1 MSLGERYDRGVYV
14 PDLGVGV
21 GSHQL
26 ERPRYVG
33 KLNLQKSV
41 SPAYDVL
48 EKSLRDRRAK
58 TGRYHVVNF
67 AKHRTW
73 HEQFF
78 LREQGTG
85 RAVPLAVYVEQG
97 EQAARVGKDA
107 QRFCRAS

>member
-1 MSLGERYDRGVYV
+1 MGRAFGPEHGEVPPVEGRNAVQTVSLGERYDRGVYV

-41 SPAYDVL
+41 SPAYDV
-48 EKSLRDRRAK
+48 
-58 TGRYHVVNF
+58 
-67 AKHRTW
+67 
-73 HEQFF
+73 
-78 LREQGTG
+78 
-85 RAVPLAVYVEQG
+85 YVEQG